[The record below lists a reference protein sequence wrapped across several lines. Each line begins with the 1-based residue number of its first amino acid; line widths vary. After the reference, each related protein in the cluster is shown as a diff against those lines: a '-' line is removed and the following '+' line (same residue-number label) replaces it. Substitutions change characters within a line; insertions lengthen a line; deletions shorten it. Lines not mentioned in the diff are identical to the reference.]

1 MGGPHEC
8 VFDEESYQ
16 LQVEEGCGED
26 GDVVD
31 HYVLILHYYI
41 YLFNTNYYYHIS
53 MMSIRV

>member
-53 MMSIRV
+53 MSIRV